1 MKSSF
6 NRCGFGS
13 IENLINQIQVNSI
26 QKNPNLAYQMDIK
39 QNWTSNSSISARCIV
54 YPYFIWVSIGVSH
67 FALKLYNTLVIVLSL
82 SLSVTLYLSLSL
94 SLSLWKMR
102 LRLHEVLKR
111 FTLFWKC
118 KIISSDFTFWIK
130 RSQVWTCYTIFS
142 GSRFFIRL
150 RTWK

>member
-1 MKSSF
+1 MESSF

-82 SLSVTLYLSLSL
+82 SLCVCVSLSL
-94 SLSLWKMR
+94 LKMR

-130 RSQVWTCYTIFS
+130 RSQVWTCHTIFS
-142 GSRFFIRL
+142 ESRFFIRL

>member
-1 MKSSF
+1 MESSF

-82 SLSVTLYLSLSL
+82 SLCVCVSLSL
-94 SLSLWKMR
+94 LKMK

-142 GSRFFIRL
+142 ESRFFIRL

>member
-1 MKSSF
+1 MESSF

-54 YPYFIWVSIGVSH
+54 YPYFIWVSICVSH

-82 SLSVTLYLSLSL
+82 SLCVCVSLSL
-94 SLSLWKMR
+94 KNEATAS
-102 LRLHEVLKR
+102 
-111 FTLFWKC
+111 
-118 KIISSDFTFWIK
+118 
-130 RSQVWTCYTIFS
+130 
-142 GSRFFIRL
+142 
-150 RTWK
+150 

>member
-1 MKSSF
+1 MESSF

-39 QNWTSNSSISARCIV
+39 QNWNSNSSISARCIV

-82 SLSVTLYLSLSL
+82 SLSVCVSLSL
-94 SLSLWKMR
+94 LKMR

-142 GSRFFIRL
+142 ESRFFIRL

>member
-1 MKSSF
+1 MESSF
-6 NRCGFGS
+6 SRCGFGS

-82 SLSVTLYLSLSL
+82 SLSVCVSLSL
-94 SLSLWKMR
+94 LKMR

-142 GSRFFIRL
+142 ESRFFIRL

>member
-1 MKSSF
+1 MESSF

-82 SLSVTLYLSLSL
+82 SLCVCVSLSL
-94 SLSLWKMR
+94 LKMR

-142 GSRFFIRL
+142 ESRFFIRL